1 VFGSTVKISHYPTGL
16 VVVGSSVVDE
26 GYKESKLR
34 CVFLNSVESLPTDSL
49 VHKWIV
55 GPRYKLREEGDPV
68 RHNDYVVLRNA
79 QYKQL
84 YLTSFPVR
92 RLDDSEHFTFCDH
105 LMGLGPTSVVTAKP
119 GINIILLRK
128 GTGLQPDDISG
139 AIPTSDSM
147 ESIENLVISS
157 DYIRVMHRE
166 YRGHLIA
173 RTDDETELQS
183 SVMPLG
189 STTRKRGKQALDN
202 TMGVFLRA
210 FADQQPRE
218 QLDFP
223 AAYCSQGVW
232 QVLSTES
239 AQESVS
245 MHSAV
250 KFGTSV
256 RLRHLI
262 TGQYLSVRPVE
273 DEDTQKLKEYSSFCI
288 PKQVKHSDAS
298 MKSATPT
305 NRDRSRAI
313 AVANSERDPN
323 PLLPASLAETL
334 RKEKSLS
341 QKSKKNSVQISGKDM
356 EIQDPAL
363 LEIKTVDLCVV
374 AILADHL
381 HSSDWTGKHRN
392 SVHMNF
398 SADKGI
404 WEFRTGRSDALG
416 NVCGWEV
423 DKLNPSAHFKV
434 SEDELKADFLQV
446 TVYREH
452 MVSGRTAIGT
462 GMAQVSSLVSEF
474 EPGETFDVVVE
485 LTDPNSGGPGGTVTV
500 RFCANTLLSK
510 SEYNQL
516 LINTE
521 QAGLSPDRIAAFSSP
536 ESDFPDD
543 ESTSTEESE
552 EQVTQDQIGDM
563 LDGSMKLSQT
573 DISTTNWVVGTCSAP
588 DKYTKFNILVV
599 DRKIGDDDFVSYNER
614 FVLEHGYTR
623 QRLKLSTLL
632 GMDSQTTWWEYKSDI
647 PLVPNPFRDG
657 SIIDSEVCQFDRVD
671 MAEIKD
677 ILFATRFMQLAR
689 AATTALQ
696 LTPRPSQLY
705 MPLFRHFHNSLL
717 TLTLWTL
724 GIASSDS
731 TLCAETTTHEEV
743 KRQQRGA
750 GFMKK
755 IVNKLGAASEKLL
768 NVVASPERLLH
779 AGSDRV
785 HQGMAMLGLDH
796 SPHPD
801 AAEDVDSDDESYND
815 SDDEDDDE
823 YDGEGDDIDTDS
835 EDQDDDY
842 GEDNNSD
849 GEQSGWTQAI
859 GLQMGVLTPKTKYNT
874 LDGAGK
880 RNKKRKKGNRKS
892 NAASAAPATTTTG
905 AAESSVETAP
915 RHSSLSPWIG
925 RKVPRPV
932 TSNLPGGKNGRT
944 PGRPARTPAPLPE
957 IQETPLL
964 KYANEK
970 LDDFVYKDLPIN
982 EVLLRRQS
990 ILSDSTLLDQIV
1002 HFLNILFQLQ
1012 RAVTLTH
1019 DPRMKEQYSCLPQ
1032 FLLACS
1038 VQINKLI
1045 SACVFKNE
1053 KVALKLIS
1061 VQGSFLAMISQ
1072 KIQGWDPPIEAILH
1086 QTCKN
1091 VTKQI
1096 PYGSIGP
1103 LNSQNDSLL
1112 GSTMHKDDGDDALE
1126 HQKDEDENDTLTP
1139 LGSKADAFNIE
1150 PILMDAI
1157 SASDVRQVVE
1167 QMHDLHL
1174 KRDPSALKILGMLTL
1189 LCSSGMA
1196 KKYFQ
1201 NLLVNAIAV
1210 QDHEDFSL
1218 SGDFVQSQ
1226 RPTSLQT
1233 NCVLFFT
1240 QFANKHWEVKFNNP
1254 FSFPSLQSKNQ
1265 EHQRAKL
1272 AREGSSLNK
1281 LFAHYNTDD
1290 NSVLDIGECFELLED
1305 LGLGGPFLYK
1315 EVRYHLFRFFNV
1327 IFDIFHILI
1336 SHLILDPLPRKF
1348 HDLGLRQLVVLPQQL
1363 LLPGL
1368 LHLAVPVVPG
1378 AGDPGDGGE
1387 DDACV
1392 DGAGDASHDGE

>member
-1 VFGSTVKISHYPTGL
+1 MI
-16 VVVGSSVVDE
+16 DE

-34 CVFLNSVESLPTDSL
+34 CIFLNSVESLPTDSL

-105 LMGLGPTSVVTAKP
+105 LLGLGSASVVTSKP
-119 GINIILLRK
+119 GINIMLLRK
-128 GTGLQPDDISG
+128 GTGLQVDEMSG
-139 AIPTSDSM
+139 AVPTNDSVESSD
-147 ESIENLVISS
+147 NLVISS

-189 STTRKRGKQALDN
+189 STTRKRGKLELDN
-202 TMGVFLRA
+202 TVGVFLRA

-232 QVLSTES
+232 QVLCTES

-250 KFGTSV
+250 KFGTSI

-262 TGQYLSVRPVE
+262 TGQYLTVRPLE
-273 DEDTQKLKEYSSFCI
+273 EEDTQKLKEYSSFCI

-313 AVANSERDPN
+313 AVANSQRN
-323 PLLPASLAETL
+323 LLPNAVVDTL
-334 RKEKSLS
+334 KKEKSQPLNPS
-341 QKSKKNSVQISGKDM
+341 SKNNIKAQGSGKIM
-356 EIQDPAL
+356 EIQDPEL
-363 LEIKTVDLCVV
+363 LDIKTVDLCVV
-374 AILADHL
+374 AILADNL

-404 WEFRTGRSDALG
+404 WEFRTGRSDVPG

-434 SEDELKADFLQV
+434 SEDELKTDFLQV

-452 MVSGRTAIGT
+452 MVSGRTPIGT

-500 RFCANTLLSK
+500 RFCANTLLTK
-510 SEYNQL
+510 TEYNQL

-536 ESDFPDD
+536 EPDFPDD

-552 EQVTQDQIGDM
+552 ELAAQDQIGDL
-563 LDGSMKLSQT
+563 LDGTLKLSQT

-614 FVLEHGYTR
+614 FVLEHSYTR

-647 PLVPNPFRDG
+647 PLVPSPFRDG

-671 MAEIKD
+671 LAEIRD

-724 GIASSDS
+724 GIARSDS

-755 IVNKLGAASEKLL
+755 LVNKLGHASETLL
-768 NVVASPERLLH
+768 NAVASPERLLQ
-779 AGSDRV
+779 AGSERV
-785 HQGMAMLGLDH
+785 HQGMSLLGLDH
-796 SPHPD
+796 SSPHHHPRS
-801 AAEDVDSDDESYND
+801 AEDVNVDSDDESYND
-815 SDDEDDDE
+815 SDDENDEYGDGEDDD
-823 YDGEGDDIDTDS
+823 DLDTDS

-842 GEDNNSD
+842 GEDNDSD

-859 GLQMGVLTPKTKYNT
+859 GLQMGVITPKSKYNA
-874 LDGAGK
+874 LNGAKK
-880 RNKKRKKGNRKS
+880 RNKRRKKGKRKR
-892 NAASAAPATTTTG
+892 NAAVATTTATTTAADS
-905 AAESSVETAP
+905 AAEAAA
-915 RHSSLSPWIG
+915 RHSSLAPWIG

-932 TSNLPGGKNGRT
+932 TSSLPASNIGASP
-944 PGRPARTPAPLPE
+944 PGRAARSPSPVTE
-957 IQETPLL
+957 ISETPLM

-1096 PYGSIGP
+1096 PSGSIGP
-1103 LNSQNDSLL
+1103 LNSQNESLLDSTMRKDIGDDAADRENDDDEGELTTTL
-1112 GSTMHKDDGDDALE
+1112 GST
-1126 HQKDEDENDTLTP
+1126 
-1139 LGSKADAFNIE
+1139 ADAFNIE

-1174 KRDPSALKILGMLTL
+1174 KKDPSALKILGMLTL

-1201 NLLVNAIAV
+1201 NLLINAIAM
-1210 QDHEDFSL
+1210 QDREDFSL

-1240 QFANKHWEVKFNNP
+1240 QFANNHWEVKFNSP

-1290 NSVLDIGECFELLED
+1290 NSVLDISECFELLED

-1315 EVRYHLFRFFNV
+1315 EV
-1327 IFDIFHILI
+1327 HIPALVTTLNTMQFYD
-1336 SHLILDPLPRKF
+1336 HTFPLLILLRFATWRAPRF
-1348 HDLGLRQLVVLPQQL
+1348 GVS
-1363 LLPGL
+1363 
-1368 LHLAVPVVPG
+1368 LA
-1378 AGDPGDGGE
+1378 GGVT
-1387 DDACV
+1387 A
-1392 DGAGDASHDGE
+1392 AAFTIPPPPSRSASCRRCRPFRSWVRR